1 MIAASAAQV
10 PIAWLCIERTHTDL
24 ARILSV
30 LYALGLYN

>member
-1 MIAASAAQV
+1 MIAASVAQAR
-10 PIAWLCIERTHTDL
+10 IARLCIERTHTDL